1 MAEHVEGRIKDKL
14 DLDEDTFTEEE
25 QEKYQQYLIEKN
37 EELGR
42 EFKTIEEGIDA
53 LAAIPIEDLEG
64 YNSLETLKEAG
75 ILDILKENGIERPT
89 LNDIAESLGISPQQ
103 GLDMSKYIQ
112 YCIEN
117 GYSYQNVL
125 GGDALEASYYDS
137 TLSSLPRLSMEDYIN
152 KTNLGEEEANRL
164 ESLQTSVN
172 IRQTGQQ
179 IVEVGGA
186 IIGLTGG
193 NVDTDIADFDKVD
206 DIAKLADDVQDV
218 GKLADVVDNSTVIV
232 DVGIETFNNF
242 DINTAYVK
250 PKHLSTS
257 GGKGAKFLGDTKE
270 SSELILREALQNG
283 NIKNVLDNGLTSK
296 GNHSY
301 EIIIDAGK
309 PVGTKGEEF
318 IKIILSEDGGMLSA
332 YPIK

>member
-1 MAEHVEGRIKDKL
+1 M
-14 DLDEDTFTEEE
+14 
-25 QEKYQQYLIEKN
+25 
-37 EELGR
+37 
-42 EFKTIEEGIDA
+42 
-53 LAAIPIEDLEG
+53 
-64 YNSLETLKEAG
+64 
-75 ILDILKENGIERPT
+75 DILKEKGIERPT

-125 GGDALEASYYDS
+125 GGAALEASYYDS

-218 GKLADVVDNSTVIV
+218 GKLNSNQNLKLHVLNNNESLNTVEGVDKFV
-232 DVGIETFNNF
+232 DIYMDE
-242 DINTAYVK
+242 I
-250 PKHLSTS
+250 
-257 GGKGAKFLGDTKE
+257 
-270 SSELILREALQNG
+270 
-283 NIKNVLDNGLTSK
+283 IKNSDLVWKNENITATQRGKIFEEIKARTEYKEYWNVGKTNGGTFEAVDFADSK
-296 GNHSY
+296 EVIQLKTMDTNAPSYQGNKVY
-301 EIIIDAGK
+301 KKIDDYARELSNHK
-309 PVGTKGEEF
+309 D
-318 IKIILSEDGGMLSA
+318 IKIDSKEAIKILDITVPKGSNINKDIINDMMTD
-332 YPIK
+332 YPDVIIKIKEF